1 MSILREKEALQKV
14 VTLIKEWTAIESG
27 DIDFDP
33 AKKGLEIDLIQKNG
47 DWVFA
52 IEYKRS
58 SATQFVSRAVEKLNK
73 NIENID
79 GKVIPIVAVP
89 FMGNAGRHLCEEKKV
104 SWLDLSGNAD
114 ITAPGLRIHVEGKPN
129 KFKSA
134 GRPKNIF
141 APKSSRITRHLLI
154 EPGRFITQRE
164 LANETDLDEGL
175 VSRVVREME
184 KNRLLERDLLT
195 GGVRPKDPDILLD
208 AWYEKY
214 FFSKHHII
222 KGFVAERTSSLAVK
236 NLVES
241 IKTNNLNYALTGLS
255 AAWLL
260 SGFAAYRTATVYL
273 SEEPSDELLNKMGF
287 AKGEKGSNVWL
298 VVPND
303 EGVFDGAAFRDGI
316 RCVHPVQI
324 YLDLKGHP
332 ERAKEAAQRLREE
345 FLIWEKKDAV

>member
-1 MSILREKEALQKV
+1 MGIIREKEALQKV
-14 VTLIKEWTAIESG
+14 VTLIKEWTAIESE

-52 IEYKRS
+52 VEYKGS
-58 SATQFVSRAVEKLNK
+58 GAAQFVAGAVEKLNK

-89 FMGNAGRHLCEEKKV
+89 FMGEAGRHLCEEKKV

-134 GRPKNIF
+134 GRPKDIF

-164 LANETDLDEGL
+164 LTNETDLDEGL

-184 KNRLLERDLLT
+184 KSRLLERDSSA

-208 AWYEKY
+208 AWHEKY
-214 FFSKHHII
+214 SFSKHHII

-236 NLVES
+236 NLIEA

-273 SEEPSDELLNKMGF
+273 SEEPLDDLLKRMGF
-287 AKGEKGSNVWL
+287 AKVEKGSNVWL

-303 EGVFDGAAFRDGI
+303 EGVFDGATLREGV

-345 FLIWEKKDAV
+345 VLIWESKDAV

>member
-1 MSILREKEALQKV
+1 MSIIREKEALQKV
-14 VTLIKEWTAIESG
+14 ATLIKEWTAIESE
-27 DIDFDP
+27 DIDLDP

-52 IEYKRS
+52 VEYKGS
-58 SATQFVSRAVEKLNK
+58 GAAQFVAGAVEILNK

-89 FMGNAGRHLCEEKKV
+89 FMGDAGRHLCEEKKV

-134 GRPKNIF
+134 GRPKDIF

-154 EPGRFITQRE
+154 EPERFITQRE
-164 LANETDLDEGL
+164 LTNETDLDEGL

-184 KNRLLERDLLT
+184 KSGLLERDLSA

-208 AWYEKY
+208 AWHEKY
-214 FFSKHHII
+214 SFSKHHII

-236 NLVES
+236 KLVEA

-260 SGFAAYRTATVYL
+260 SGFAAYRTATIYL
-273 SEEPSDELLNKMGF
+273 SEEPSDELLKTMGF

-303 EGVFDGAAFRDGI
+303 EGVFDGAALQEGV
-316 RCVHPVQI
+316 RCIHPVQI

-345 FLIWEKKDAV
+345 FLIWKRKDAV

>member
-1 MSILREKEALQKV
+1 MNIVREKEALQKV
-14 VTLIKEWTAIESG
+14 ATLIKEWTAIESEK
-27 DIDFDP
+27 IDLDP

-52 IEYKRS
+52 VEYRGS
-58 SATQFVSRAVEKLNK
+58 GATQFVAGAIEKLNK
-73 NIENID
+73 NIEKIGGNA
-79 GKVIPIVAVP
+79 IPVVAVP
-89 FMGNAGRHLCEEKKV
+89 FMGDAGRQLCEEKKV

-134 GRPKNIF
+134 GRPKDIF

-154 EPGRFITQRE
+154 EPERFITQRE
-164 LANETDLDEGL
+164 LTNETDLDEGL

-184 KNRLLERDLLT
+184 KSRFLERDLLA
-195 GGVRPKDPDILLD
+195 GGVRPKDPNILLD
-208 AWYEKY
+208 AWHEKY
-214 FFSKHHII
+214 SFLKHHII

-236 NLVES
+236 NLVEA
-241 IKTNNLNYALTGLS
+241 IKTDNLSYALTGLS

-260 SGFAAYRTATVYL
+260 SGFAAYRTSTVYL
-273 SEEPSDELLNKMGF
+273 SEEPSDELLKKMSF

-303 EGVFDGAAFRDGI
+303 EGVFDGAAFRDGV

-324 YLDLKGHP
+324 YLDLKAHP

-345 FLIWEKKDAV
+345 FLIWERKDAV